1 MRLSKRLP
9 IFAAVCL
16 SGFWLLVSGL
26 FIPLTAQPSDEAA
39 ALSALGPQ
47 WRDLSRRAGMIFA
60 GTVITSNPLA
70 PSTPAA
76 KLQTA
81 VVDLSAPAK
90 VEIRFQV
97 DEAIV
102 GVKRGELLTIHEWAG
117 AALQHPAFIS
127 GKHVLIFLY
136 PASRLGLT
144 SPVGGS
150 RGLIALDSNG
160 RSVSKQSNLAEG
172 RPQKQS
178 FALVEPADATD
189 RVSVLQ
195 LERAIRNARKD

>member
-1 MRLSKRLP
+1 
-9 IFAAVCL
+9 
-16 SGFWLLVSGL
+16 
-26 FIPLTAQPSDEAA
+26 
-39 ALSALGPQ
+39 
-47 WRDLSRRAGMIFA
+47 
-60 GTVITSNPLA
+60 
-70 PSTPAA
+70 
-76 KLQTA
+76 
-81 VVDLSAPAK
+81 
-90 VEIRFQV
+90 
-97 DEAIV
+97 
-102 GVKRGELLTIHEWAG
+102 
-117 AALQHPAFIS
+117 
-127 GKHVLIFLY
+127 LY